1 MNHKD
6 NMRKIYVDV
15 QVSFWKYNNWKILD
29 FKAVS
34 FSWLQQQSVGLHIN
48 KIMISRFIIGI
59 VSLLQQAVWLPMV
72 HKEGNDFLFLY

>member
-15 QVSFWKYNNWKILD
+15 QVSFWQYNNWKILD

-48 KIMISRFIIGI
+48 KIMISRFTIGI
-59 VSLLQQAVWLPMV
+59 VSLLQLAVWLPML